1 MLSLLS
7 GLEVN
12 FFAQTVQSTFGGSSG
27 NAEALATT
35 GAAIAMLA
43 LFMTMTAVFILAAWK
58 VPAMVSS
65 LTGGASLEGT
75 SAGIGRVLAGT
86 PGAQKLNMLP
96 SHAAARITQML
107 TRKGGGIRP
116 RR

>member
-1 MLSLLS
+1 
-7 GLEVN
+7 
-12 FFAQTVQSTFGGSSG
+12 
-27 NAEALATT
+27 
-35 GAAIAMLA
+35 
-43 LFMTMTAVFILAAWK
+43 
-58 VPAMVSS
+58 MVSS